1 MISLFFRKCRWLI
14 LSVLIFLLLQNA
26 ILSAADEVWP
36 RLETRHFLL
45 VAEPML
51 QPATMSL
58 SDWDAALTQHIAQ
71 LDDRL
76 APLFGERTLSQMQ
89 TTLGQKPI
97 LLICADKSSYHKKL
111 VEYGVVP
118 SDGAM
123 IGSGGFYHP
132 ESNVIFVWRQ
142 PTDYYARHVVLHEV
156 VHWYCL
162 QLLGERYGKM
172 PLWLC
177 EGLADFAASHTWD
190 SQILHTMRMPRV
202 SLENYP
208 ARLDALLKRLVPD
221 GNANDISP
229 ESITRIFEQLRND
242 PDSEK
247 NMLVYDEYAL
257 AWGLVTYLID
267 KHSDEM
273 KRLCEQLAQHDMTQS
288 WPLAFDESQ
297 NCNWRCFADWVSEN
311 QLPWQWVW
319 NHWEDDGRQLV
330 GISDSM
336 ALTVQNPACQNLQ
349 TDVLCCKVTMLLEG
363 TVIGLVFC
371 YESSDNFEMIQFRM
385 TDGNNA
391 IWRHIRFA
399 QKKWQALTPW
409 QKIVSTPQGD
419 NPGHDPTLE
428 LRRQMTDDN
437 ETISVLFDSRLVAK
451 FADTA
456 KGLPFG
462 LTVQSGAAQF
472 QLQTR

>member
-1 MISLFFRKCRWLI
+1 M
-14 LSVLIFLLLQNA
+14 LSALIFLLLQNA

-36 RLETRHFLL
+36 RLEMRHFLL
-45 VAEPML
+45 VAEPTP

-58 SDWDAALTQHIAQ
+58 SDWDVALTQYIAQ
-71 LDDRL
+71 LDTRL

-97 LLICADKSSYHKKL
+97 LLICADKSSYHQKL
-111 VEYGVVP
+111 VEYGIA
-118 SDGAM
+118 SSGGAM
-123 IGSGGFYHP
+123 AGSGGFYHP

-156 VHWYCL
+156 AHWYCL

-190 SQILHTMRMPRV
+190 GKTLHAMQMPRV

-208 ARLDALLKRLVPD
+208 ARLDALLKRLLPD
-221 GNANDISP
+221 DDADSILP
-229 ESITRIFEQLRND
+229 ENITRLFEQLRND
-242 PDSEK
+242 PDADK

-257 AWGLVTYLID
+257 AWGLVAFLID

-273 KRLCEQLAQHDMTQS
+273 KRLCEQLAQHDMAQS

-311 QLPWQWVW
+311 QLPWHWVW
-319 NHWEDDGRQLV
+319 NHWEDDGQQLIGV
-330 GISDSM
+330 SDSV
-336 ALTVQNPACQNLQ
+336 ALIVQNPACRNLQ
-349 TDVLCCKVTMLLEG
+349 TSVLCCKVSPLLEG
-363 TVIGLVFC
+363 TVVGLAFR
-371 YESSDNFEMIQFRM
+371 YESSDDFEMIQFRV
-385 TDGNNA
+385 TDGNNTT
-391 IWRHIRFA
+391 WRHIRFA

-409 QKIVSTPQGD
+409 QKIAPTPRNDKPDG
-419 NPGHDPTLE
+419 PILE
-428 LRRQMTDDN
+428 LRRRTTDDK
-437 ETISVLFDSRLVAK
+437 EEISVLFDSRLVVK
-451 FADTA
+451 ITDIT

-472 QLQTR
+472 QF